1 MSYKIAVASSD
12 GVYIDLPFGSADKFI
27 IYEVDENRE
36 YLMVEIRKW
45 EDTEAGTETTKKN
58 VACGGGCSNV
68 SAGTGCGG
76 ANIRKVS
83 LIEDCRSIVC
93 AEVGFKVRKQFAA
106 RAISVFDVE
115 GKIQETL
122 EKIIGYYDKI
132 DHHQVYKI
140 NE

>member
-1 MSYKIAVASSD
+1 MLYRIAIASSD
-12 GVYIDLPFGSADKFI
+12 GVNIDLSFGAADRFM
-27 IYEVDENRE
+27 IYEVDENKG
-36 YLMVEIRKW
+36 YHMVEIRKW
-45 EDTEAGTETTKKN
+45 EDVQADAGNEN
-58 VACGGGCSNV
+58 ERGACGGGCSNAF
-68 SAGTGCGG
+68 AGTGCGG

-106 RAISVFDVE
+106 RAISVFDVQGE
-115 GKIQETL
+115 IREAL

-132 DHHQVYKI
+132 DHHQVYRR